1 MGFINVKNSLSV
13 RAFVRSLPLSLS
25 LCLCGFR
32 LPFASF
38 SSIRFFPISGS
49 VFSLDLCTLHRTL
62 TARISRESL
71 ALSRSLSVSLCL
83 SPVFHFSQD
92 TNHAKV
98 PCLGCLR
105 RVFWGSTTP
114 HLSAHLSFSPT
125 CGCRCQ
131 FDFQLSEKNARP
143 RQMATRFFLAA

>member
-13 RAFVRSLPLSLS
+13 SAFVRSLPLSRS
-25 LCLCGFR
+25 LCLCGFQ

-38 SSIRFFPISGS
+38 SSVRFFPSSGS

-71 ALSRSLSVSLCL
+71 ALSLSLTCL
-83 SPVFHFSQD
+83 SLQD